1 MRWGISKMEPKRKQ
15 IRVLNNE
22 YFQAKQKEARL
33 QAKRQKRQ
41 QQRSLLHLICMAI
54 MGLLF
59 TYGVIRVAQAYLQ
72 IKALKQETVVAKRE
86 LKRTQAKNDR
96 LKREVEQLK
105 DTDYVQK
112 IIRSQYFYSKDGET
126 IYILPDDAKD

>member
-1 MRWGISKMEPKRKQ
+1 MEPKRKQ

-72 IKALKQETVVAKRE
+72 IKEIKQETVVAKRE

>member
-96 LKREVEQLK
+96 LKREVERLK

>member
-1 MRWGISKMEPKRKQ
+1 MEPKRKQ

-54 MGLLF
+54 VGLLF

>member
-1 MRWGISKMEPKRKQ
+1 MEPKRKQ

-96 LKREVEQLK
+96 LKREVERLK
-105 DTDYVQK
+105 DADYVQK

>member
-1 MRWGISKMEPKRKQ
+1 MEPKRKQ

-54 MGLLF
+54 VGLLF

-105 DTDYVQK
+105 DADYVQK

>member
-54 MGLLF
+54 VGLLF

-72 IKALKQETVVAKRE
+72 IKEIKQETIVAKRE
-86 LKRTQAKNDR
+86 FKRTQAKNDR
-96 LKREVEQLK
+96 LKREVERLK
-105 DTDYVQK
+105 DADYVQK

>member
-1 MRWGISKMEPKRKQ
+1 MEPKRKQ

-59 TYGVIRVAQAYLQ
+59 IYGVIRVAQAYLQ

-105 DTDYVQK
+105 DADYVQK

-126 IYILPDDAKD
+126 IYILPDDAKN

>member
-1 MRWGISKMEPKRKQ
+1 MEPKRKQ

-54 MGLLF
+54 VGLLF

-72 IKALKQETVVAKRE
+72 IKEIKQETIVAKRE

-105 DTDYVQK
+105 DADYVQK

>member
-41 QQRSLLHLICMAI
+41 QQRSLLHLICVAI

-96 LKREVEQLK
+96 LKREVERLK
-105 DTDYVQK
+105 DADYVQK

>member
-33 QAKRQKRQ
+33 QAKSQKRQ

-54 MGLLF
+54 VGLLF

>member
-54 MGLLF
+54 VGLLF

-72 IKALKQETVVAKRE
+72 IKEIKQETIVAKRE

-96 LKREVEQLK
+96 LKREVERLK
-105 DTDYVQK
+105 DADYVQK

>member
-59 TYGVIRVAQAYLQ
+59 IYGVIRVAQAYLQ

>member
-1 MRWGISKMEPKRKQ
+1 MEPKRKQ

-41 QQRSLLHLICMAI
+41 QQRSLLHLICMAT

-59 TYGVIRVAQAYLQ
+59 IYGVIRVAQAYLQ

-126 IYILPDDAKD
+126 IYILPDDAKN

>member
-1 MRWGISKMEPKRKQ
+1 MEPKRKQ

-59 TYGVIRVAQAYLQ
+59 IYGVIRVAQAYLQ

-105 DTDYVQK
+105 DADYVQK

>member
-41 QQRSLLHLICMAI
+41 QQRSLLHLICMAT

-86 LKRTQAKNDR
+86 LKRTQAKNDQ

>member
-1 MRWGISKMEPKRKQ
+1 MEPKRKQ

-33 QAKRQKRQ
+33 QAKRQKWQ
-41 QQRSLLHLICMAI
+41 QQRSLLHLICMAT

-59 TYGVIRVAQAYLQ
+59 IYGVIRVAQAYLQ

>member
-1 MRWGISKMEPKRKQ
+1 MEPKRKQ

-41 QQRSLLHLICMAI
+41 QQRSLLHLICMAT

-59 TYGVIRVAQAYLQ
+59 IYGVIRVAQAYLQ

>member
-41 QQRSLLHLICMAI
+41 QQRSLLHLICIAI

-72 IKALKQETVVAKRE
+72 IKEIKQETIVAKRE
-86 LKRTQAKNDR
+86 LKRTQAKNER
-96 LKREVEQLK
+96 LKREVERLK
-105 DTDYVQK
+105 DADYVQK

>member
-41 QQRSLLHLICMAI
+41 QRRSLLHLICMAI

-59 TYGVIRVAQAYLQ
+59 AYGVIRVAQAYLQ

>member
-59 TYGVIRVAQAYLQ
+59 IYGVIRVAQAYLQ

-105 DTDYVQK
+105 DADYVQK

>member
-1 MRWGISKMEPKRKQ
+1 MEPKRKQ

-22 YFQAKQKEARL
+22 YFQVKQKEARL

-105 DTDYVQK
+105 DADYVQK

>member
-41 QQRSLLHLICMAI
+41 QQRSLLYLICMAT

>member
-1 MRWGISKMEPKRKQ
+1 MEPKRKQ

-72 IKALKQETVVAKRE
+72 IKEIKQETIVAKRE
-86 LKRTQAKNDR
+86 LKRTQAKNER
-96 LKREVEQLK
+96 LKREVERLK
-105 DTDYVQK
+105 DADYVQK

>member
-1 MRWGISKMEPKRKQ
+1 MEPKRKQ

-59 TYGVIRVAQAYLQ
+59 TYGVIRVAQACLQ

-105 DTDYVQK
+105 DADYVQK

>member
-1 MRWGISKMEPKRKQ
+1 MEPKRKQ

-41 QQRSLLHLICMAI
+41 QQRSLLHLICMAT

-59 TYGVIRVAQAYLQ
+59 IYGVIRVAQAYLQ

-96 LKREVEQLK
+96 LKREVERLK
-105 DTDYVQK
+105 DADYVQK

>member
-1 MRWGISKMEPKRKQ
+1 MEPKRKQ

-54 MGLLF
+54 VGLLF

-96 LKREVEQLK
+96 LKREVERLK
-105 DTDYVQK
+105 DADYVQK

>member
-1 MRWGISKMEPKRKQ
+1 MEPKRKQ

-54 MGLLF
+54 VGLLF
-59 TYGVIRVAQAYLQ
+59 IYGVIRVAQAYLQ

-105 DTDYVQK
+105 DADYVQK

>member
-1 MRWGISKMEPKRKQ
+1 MEPKRKQ

>member
-1 MRWGISKMEPKRKQ
+1 MEPKRKQ

-86 LKRTQAKNDR
+86 LKRTQTKNDR

>member
-1 MRWGISKMEPKRKQ
+1 MEPKRKQ

-41 QQRSLLHLICMAI
+41 QHRSLLHLICMAI

>member
-86 LKRTQAKNDR
+86 LKRTQTKNDR
-96 LKREVEQLK
+96 LKREVERLK
-105 DTDYVQK
+105 DADYVQK

>member
-1 MRWGISKMEPKRKQ
+1 MEPKRKQ

-22 YFQAKQKEARL
+22 YFQAKQKEAQL

-41 QQRSLLHLICMAI
+41 QQRSLLHLICMAT

-59 TYGVIRVAQAYLQ
+59 IYGVIRVAQAYLQ

-105 DTDYVQK
+105 DADYVQK

>member
-105 DTDYVQK
+105 DADYVQK

>member
-1 MRWGISKMEPKRKQ
+1 MEPKRKQ

-41 QQRSLLHLICMAI
+41 QQRSLLHLICMAT

-59 TYGVIRVAQAYLQ
+59 IYGVIRVAQAYLQ

-105 DTDYVQK
+105 DADYVQK

>member
-72 IKALKQETVVAKRE
+72 IKEIKQETVVAKRE

-96 LKREVEQLK
+96 LNREVEQLK

>member
-41 QQRSLLHLICMAI
+41 QQRSLLHLICIAI

>member
-1 MRWGISKMEPKRKQ
+1 MEPKRKQ

-22 YFQAKQKEARL
+22 YFQAKQKEAQL

-41 QQRSLLHLICMAI
+41 QQRSLLHLICMAT

-59 TYGVIRVAQAYLQ
+59 IYGVIRVAQAYLQ

-96 LKREVEQLK
+96 LKREVERLK
-105 DTDYVQK
+105 DADYVQK

>member
-96 LKREVEQLK
+96 LKREVERLK
-105 DTDYVQK
+105 DADYVQK

>member
-1 MRWGISKMEPKRKQ
+1 MEPKRKQ

-41 QQRSLLHLICMAI
+41 QQRSLLHLICVAI

-96 LKREVEQLK
+96 LKREVERLK
-105 DTDYVQK
+105 DADYVQK